1 MSDASA
7 LLANSS
13 GLPPDSIADLLG
25 PWSQEVNIASVALKT
40 ALVILM
46 AVVLGCERSRNRHAA
61 GLRTFIVLS
70 IGSML
75 AGIGDVYFITVLGVG
90 FPILSAAV
98 FIGISIITANTIIF
112 SSKNQI
118 MGLTTSVGMW
128 AMSIISAMLGFGL
141 YTAAL
146 IGFAALMI
154 GLLAFSKMEKYIK
167 DKSNHFEIHL
177 ELKSRGSLQD
187 FVTMAR
193 EFGLTIDNLELNPAY
208 ANSGLSVYT
217 VKFTISEKSLR
228 KKSHNSIIEALSVL
242 DCVHYIEKIG

>member
-1 MSDASA
+1 MI
-7 LLANSS
+7 
-13 GLPPDSIADLLG
+13 PTDSIATLLG
-25 PWSQEVNIASVALKT
+25 TWSAEVNIASTVLKT

-70 IGSML
+70 IGSMF
-75 AGIGDVYFITVLGVG
+75 AGIADLYFVTVLGVG
-90 FPILSAAV
+90 FTFMSAAV

-118 MGLTTSVGMW
+118 MGLTTSFGGW
-128 AMSIISAMLGFGL
+128 TMSIVSALLGFGL

-154 GLLAFSKMEKYIK
+154 GLLAFSKLEMYIK
-167 DKSNHFEIHL
+167 NKSNHFEIHL
-177 ELKSRGSLQD
+177 ELKSKSSLQE
-187 FVTMAR
+187 FNAAAR
-193 EFGLTIDNLELNPAY
+193 KFGLTIDNLELNPAY

-217 VKFTISEKSLR
+217 VRVSIADKELR
-228 KKSHNSIIEALSVL
+228 KKSHSEIIEALGVL
-242 DCVHYIEKIG
+242 DCVSYIEKIG

>member
-1 MSDASA
+1 MPNDY
-7 LLANSS
+7 
-13 GLPPDSIADLLG
+13 IVFLLG
-25 PWSQEVNIASVALKT
+25 EWAGQVNIGSIALKT
-40 ALVILM
+40 ALIVIM
-46 AVVLGCERSRNRHAA
+46 SVVLGCERSRNRHAA

-70 IGSML
+70 IASL
-75 AGIGDVYFITVLGVG
+75 YAGIGDLYFITNPDLKVG

-118 MGLTTSVGMW
+118 MGLTTSVSMW
-128 AMSIISAMLGFGL
+128 AMSILSSVLGFGL

-146 IGFAALMI
+146 IGFIVLLV

-177 ELKSRGSLQD
+177 ELQSRGSIRE
-187 FVTMAR
+187 FVTAAR
-193 EFGLTIDNLELNPAY
+193 EFGLTVDNLELNPAY

-217 VKFTISEKSLR
+217 VKFTIVKKELR
-228 KKSHNSIIEALSVL
+228 KKSHSDIVEALSVL
-242 DCVHYIEKIG
+242 DCVYYIEQIG